1 MRIPYFLHRP
11 LLAKGM
17 TWIVTGISL
26 LAFSCV
32 ILLPQSASAQNEGK
46 GDEKEIAKE
55 RRITMKT
62 KDGVQLSAWFL
73 EGNLKKESM
82 PVIMLHDWKGSGG
95 AMSPLAKRIQKEG
108 HTVLA
113 PDLRGHGK
121 STILVIRKPNGQTDT
136 RQLNPDKF
144 TRNHILAMNED
155 VETCKRFL
163 MERHNAGEC
172 NIEKLC
178 VVGAGMGGLV
188 ALNWAATDWSAPSTR
203 FLKQGQDV
211 KTLILISPPQSF
223 KGLTNQA
230 ALAQP
235 VVRGGLNTL
244 LVVGNE
250 NSTALSNVKR
260 LYNRMERYH
269 GTRPNDA
276 AALKDHRLFLVEL
289 ETASQGSS
297 MLREKNLRPN
307 PNEVIW
313 TFLRSKIVSRETLTI
328 AGTDFILEWKRRGNI
343 FEENP

>member
-1 MRIPYFLHRP
+1 
-11 LLAKGM
+11 M

-26 LAFSCV
+26 LAFSCM
-32 ILLPQSASAQNEGK
+32 ILLQQTASAQNEGK
-46 GDEKEIAKE
+46 DDEKEIAKP
-55 RRITMKT
+55 RRITLKT
-62 KDGVQLSAWFL
+62 KDGVQLSAFFL

-82 PVIMLHDWKGSGG
+82 PVIMLHGFKGSSG
-95 AMSPLAKRIQKEG
+95 AMSPLALRIQKEG
-108 HTVLA
+108 HTVLV

-121 STILVIRKPNGQTDT
+121 STSLVIKKPNGQTDT

-144 TRNHILAMNED
+144 TRNHIVAMNED

-163 MERHNAGEC
+163 MEQHNAGEC

-178 VVGAGMGGLV
+178 VVGAGMGALV
-188 ALNWAATDWSAPSTR
+188 ALNWARNDWNAPSTP

-223 KGLTNQA
+223 KGQTNQA
-230 ALAQP
+230 ALTQP

-250 NSTALSNVKR
+250 NSTALSDVKR
-260 LYNRMERYH
+260 LYNRLERYH
-269 GTRPNDA
+269 GTRPDDA

-289 ETASQGSS
+289 ETDSQGSA
-297 MLREKNLRPN
+297 MLREKNLKPN
-307 PNEVIW
+307 PNEIIW
-313 TFLRSKIVSRETLTI
+313 TFLRSKIVNRETLTF

-343 FEENP
+343 FEEKP